1 MAVFKRDKLI
11 DISKRN
17 DSDALVKRLETEIKE
32 LDREVSVLES
42 ELGQQVIENDKLKQQ
57 LVDTRKDLKT
67 DTGFSEELAENQR
80 ELERLSSLIDQYEL
94 QIDYLQAE
102 QTSHVAS
109 PSSQSDGDL
118 GQLQE
123 ENQQLR
129 KEIDLILTQTV
140 DQQEK
145 QIAILQEKL
154 ASISTDEVVDIGQVD
169 QLTLQIT
176 EQETRLQETQELL
189 HARETRLIELEQETH
204 QLLKVKQDLE
214 QTAQEDLI
222 QIDNLKQELHR
233 LQERE
238 TELADMLRERD
249 EQNLSYD
256 ALQIDYEGLKTQII
270 AVNQT
275 LESQGVA
282 LSEAKATIENQ
293 DAQLSQANDA
303 YTRELASLQALLDT
317 KLAENETIQLKYQK
331 EIQEKNG
338 QLSEIKERYAQ
349 LSRQKDDLVTTSE
362 ELESAL
368 ANKSELISEL
378 TQKLTYVT
386 ESYTDKNMDLN
397 AQIVNL
403 EQALSEANTKSDA
416 QREEIQQLSSEHA
429 QKETELVAIQSDMLM
444 HQETLTLRISELET
458 IQTDLSEQN
467 TSLSM
472 RLTAINQQLHEEQS
486 QTIQLQ
492 SELSELRVQ
501 HQSEIVEKQTLLSEK
516 EQALAI
522 EKSKLI
528 ALNQELTTLQLTY
541 QNLQDASQLAKTKI
555 EDEKAMAD
563 QKINRLITELSEVND
578 ARQHQV
584 SLLQSIISEN
594 KILLNQLDQQVDE
607 LKLENQK
614 LSEEKNQKIQEFQAL
629 QHKLTAANEKNKSLE
644 AELLVKEEHNQQELS
659 DMMLMVSRL
668 KHDVIAEANLE
679 IERRREE
686 MREEERV
693 FKSELHKEASKLLTE
708 VADFKAKFIE
718 PVDD

>member
-176 EQETRLQETQELL
+176 EQETQLQETQELL

-563 QKINRLITELSEVND
+563 QKINRLIIELSEVND

-629 QHKLTAANEKNKSLE
+629 QHKLTAANEKNRSLE

>member
-169 QLTLQIT
+169 QLTIQIT
-176 EQETRLQETQELL
+176 EQETQLQETQELL

-282 LSEAKATIENQ
+282 LSEAMATIENQ

-416 QREEIQQLSSEHA
+416 QREEIQRLSSEHA

-563 QKINRLITELSEVND
+563 QKINRLIIELSEVND

-629 QHKLTAANEKNKSLE
+629 QHKLTAANEKNRSLE

>member
-176 EQETRLQETQELL
+176 EQETQLQETQELL

-282 LSEAKATIENQ
+282 LSEAMATIENQ

-416 QREEIQQLSSEHA
+416 QREEIQRLSSEHA

-563 QKINRLITELSEVND
+563 QKINRLIIELSEVND

-629 QHKLTAANEKNKSLE
+629 QHKLTAANEKNRSLE

>member
-176 EQETRLQETQELL
+176 EQETQLQETQELL

-282 LSEAKATIENQ
+282 LSEAMATIENQ

-416 QREEIQQLSSEHA
+416 QREEIQRLSSEHA

-501 HQSEIVEKQTLLSEK
+501 HQLEIVEKQTLLSEK

-563 QKINRLITELSEVND
+563 QKINRLIIELSEVND

-629 QHKLTAANEKNKSLE
+629 QHKLTAANEKNRSLE